1 MSDIEVD
8 KFFEDYFDD
17 AASRRTRSSEV
28 PEMPP
33 IENTLTAT
41 PDLYDHLTWQL
52 HMSVSDELLLEIG
65 DAIIQNVDEDGML
78 RASVEEIAN
87 MGPYAMEEVEKALA
101 LVQNLDPDGVAAR
114 DLTECLRNQLKK
126 LGLEGSPTDIMV
138 RDHLKQLQAHQY
150 PEISRQMGLTLDEV
164 SHHLE
169 VIQRLD
175 PKPGMKHSPNRS
187 TYVVPD
193 VFVVKEGEEYRVVL
207 NDDGLPRLRIS
218 PTYKRMMD
226 AKEGNAEETRTA
238 AREAAQRVV
247 APEERRPA
255 PADDLQGHRVDRA
268 PPARL
273 PGPRDRAPAAAGA
286 ARRGQRHRHARV
298 DGLAGGGQQVRA
310 HAARGL
316 RAALLLPQRDHVDD
330 GRAVS
335 SVTIKDRIRK
345 MIDTEDQTRPL
356 SDAQIA
362 EILGQGGLPLA
373 RRTVAKYREELRI
386 PPQSSQVRPPT
397 LGGAPQGRFRSPR
410 RWAVLIE
417 YTGRQTEVPP
427 ALKKLAERKLRKL
440 ERVLGRIT
448 HVHVVLAADKHR
460 LSAEV
465 SVNSPHL
472 TLSATDELGPG
483 RLVGNGRGQADP
495 AGAAASCA
503 IASAGH
509 PRRPRSGP
517 ASWPRA
523 TGRTAARA

>member
-1 MSDIEVD
+1 LAIQQKLGLSQRLSQRLILTPSLQQAIKLLPLTTLELAEVLEQEVMENPLLEEIPTQEVMATDAEPAEEPKEPAERDDPMSDIEVD

-33 IENTLTAT
+33 IENTLTST

-52 HMSVSDELLLEIG
+52 HMAVSDELLLEIG
-65 DAIIQNVDEDGML
+65 DAIIQNLDEDGML
-78 RASVEEIAN
+78 RASPEEIAN

-101 LVQNLDPDGVAAR
+101 IVQNLDPDGVAAR
-114 DLTECLRNQLKK
+114 DLTECLRNQLRK
-126 LGLEGSPTDIMV
+126 LGLEGSPTDLMV
-138 RDHLKQLQAHQY
+138 RDHLKQLQSHQY
-150 PEISRQMGLTLDEV
+150 PEIARQMNLTLDEV

-226 AKEGNAEETRTA
+226 AKEGNAEETRTYV
-238 AREAAQRVV
+238 REKLRSALWLLKSVDQRQRTIFKVTESIVRHQRGFLDHGIAHLRPLVLRDVASDIGMHESTVSRVV
-247 APEERRPA
+247 ANKYV
-255 PADDLQGHRVDRA
+255 HT
-268 PPARL
+268 
-273 PGPRDRAPAAAGA
+273 PRG
-286 ARRGQRHRHARV
+286 V
-298 DGLAGGGQQVRA
+298 YE
-310 HAARGL
+310 L
-316 RAALLLPQRDHVDD
+316 RFFFHS
-330 GRAVS
+330 GITSTMGEAVS

-386 PPQSSQVRPPT
+386 PPSN
-397 LGGAPQGRFRSPR
+397 
-410 RWAVLIE
+410 
-417 YTGRQTEVPP
+417 
-427 ALKKLAERKLRKL
+427 LRKS
-440 ERVLGRIT
+440 
-448 HVHVVLAADKHR
+448 VH
-460 LSAEV
+460 
-465 SVNSPHL
+465 
-472 TLSATDELGPG
+472 
-483 RLVGNGRGQADP
+483 
-495 AGAAASCA
+495 
-503 IASAGH
+503 
-509 PRRPRSGP
+509 
-517 ASWPRA
+517 
-523 TGRTAARA
+523 